1 MLSKL
6 LSAWGLMALCV
17 VIHAGGVTSALQW
30 IRQSSRTLRFWRQA
44 WLFITVAGWMI
55 VLHLTEI
62 GVWAFLYVRKGAIAD
77 FQSALYFSAITY
89 TTTGYGDIVLPA
101 EWRLVGGVE
110 ALTGILMCGWS
121 TGFFFA
127 IVSRLYEGAAASTSD
142 RFGSDA
148 GGRATFESGAGLRE
162 RRHGD
167 TAIERDRHAQ
177 ERH

>member
-1 MLSKL
+1 MVSKL
-6 LSAWGLMALCV
+6 LLAWTLMALCV
-17 VIHAGGVTSALQW
+17 VIHAWGVTSALQW
-30 IRQSSRTLRFWRQA
+30 IRQSPRTLQFWRQA
-44 WLFITVAGWMI
+44 WLFISVAGWMI

-62 GVWAFLYVRKGAIAD
+62 GAWAFVYVWQGAIAD

-127 IVSRLYEGAAASTSD
+127 IVSRLYEGMAAPTSG
-142 RFGSDA
+142 RIGSDS
-148 GGRATFESGAGLRE
+148 GDRAIFESGAGLRE
-162 RRHGD
+162 GRHGNSP
-167 TAIERDRHAQ
+167 IERDRYAQ
-177 ERH
+177 ERR